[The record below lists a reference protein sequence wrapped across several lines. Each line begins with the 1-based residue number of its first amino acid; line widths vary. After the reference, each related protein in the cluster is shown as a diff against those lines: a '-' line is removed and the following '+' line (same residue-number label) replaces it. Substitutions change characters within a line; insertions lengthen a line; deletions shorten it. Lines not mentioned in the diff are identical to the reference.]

1 MYFYVY
7 STYIVVWGSF
17 LNAPLPS
24 DARPNLDPVRPQL
37 QLGSYQPCPPAA
49 INQHA
54 LPRTST
60 TIQRLP
66 VQPQS
71 NCVARNRKTSYSPSA
86 PAPGPATTMA
96 LDTFFHNKI
105 ESMKLEIIQGQA
117 KLRRLEAQRND
128 YNSRVR
134 LLREELGL
142 LQQPGSYVGEVVK
155 VMGTKKVLVKVH
167 PEGKY
172 GTYCP
177 PP

>member
-1 MYFYVY
+1 LRSSPSPAYDDKHAHNPRRHHPLVRIPPRRRTY
-7 STYIVVWGSF
+7 SSTLPTS
-17 LNAPLPS
+17 LNKSPSLHPLQQTP
-24 DARPNLDPVRPQL
+24 
-37 QLGSYQPCPPAA
+37 PPA
-49 INQHA
+49 
-54 LPRTST
+54 
-60 TIQRLP
+60 
-66 VQPQS
+66 
-71 NCVARNRKTSYSPSA
+71 
-86 PAPGPATTMA
+86 PATTMA

-172 GTYCP
+172 GMYYT
-177 PP
+177 